1 MDPASNKQLLFLYWS
16 GRATPMQRQLIADW
30 LVEPAHREQFYAWLV
45 EWEEQHPQSDP
56 DSDNGWATLSARL
69 AVVPAAAPA
78 LPETP
83 TRRGRV
89 GTRWMTWWLAASLVL
104 AGGLGWLL
112 RDALVFT
119 TYQSAYGQ
127 VLPLSLPD
135 GSTATLNAN
144 SQLRLLRPWL
154 SRLTGGERVVWL
166 RGEANFKVTHQADH
180 RRFVVRTDNPLDV
193 VVLGTEFS
201 VTARPVRFRVALHS
215 GRVVLRTGKTPQE
228 KALTLQPGDVF
239 TQAARQ
245 RAVLRHH
252 QPTQSL
258 VTWQAHEFVFDHTSL
273 PEVLTMLHDQFGVT
287 VRLRDDSLAT
297 AQITGRFRA
306 ERADDLLLAVTTLTG
321 YRLVEQDGVKTL
333 VP

>member
-1 MDPASNKQLLFLYWS
+1 MDSAINKQLLFLFWS
-16 GRATPMQRQLIADW
+16 GLATPMQRQLIADW
-30 LVEPAHREQFYAWLV
+30 LADPAHHEQFYAWLV
-45 EWEEQHPQSDP
+45 EWEEQHPQSNP
-56 DSDNGWATLSARL
+56 DADAVWANLSARL
-69 AVVPAAAPA
+69 TVAPSAAPTF
-78 LPETP
+78 PETP
-83 TRRGRV
+83 TRRI
-89 GTRWMTWWLAASLVL
+89 GTRWLAWWLAASLVL
-104 AGGLGWLL
+104 VGGLGWLL
-112 RDALVFT
+112 RDVLVFT

-127 VLPLSLPD
+127 VLPVSLPD

-166 RGEANFKVTHQADH
+166 AGEANFKVTHQANH

-193 VVLGTEFS
+193 VVLGTEFA

-215 GRVVLRTGKTPQE
+215 GRVVLRPGKTPQE

-245 RAVLRHH
+245 RAVLQHR

-273 PEVLTMLHDQFGVT
+273 PEVLAMLHDQFGVM
-287 VRLRDDSLAT
+287 VRLDNDSLAT

-306 ERADDLLLAVTTLTG
+306 ERADDLLMAVTSLTG
-321 YRLVEQDGVKTL
+321 YRLVEQNGVKTL